1 MLRAN
6 PPLYY
11 QLHKVWSYSW
21 RPSVIT
27 RMVHHC
33 LESLWENLEQQW
45 LCAVLL
51 LCRNKGTMH
60 LKRKI
65 TPWCVTANIYG
76 NLTDFSSA
84 MLQNRGTSAIK
95 RNFHCIFTIYK
106 YFLIL
111 SRLNCYP
118 LCLNRILNSN
128 LASLTLRISSEF
140 Y

>member
-6 PPLYY
+6 PPLWY
-11 QLHKVWSYSW
+11 QLHKVWSHSY

-27 RMVHHC
+27 RIVHHC

-51 LCRNKGTMH
+51 LCLNKDGVH
-60 LKRKI
+60 LGKKNNK
-65 TPWCVTANIYG
+65 PWCVWLLTYCG
-76 NLTDFSSA
+76 NLTDLSSTKI
-84 MLQNRGTSAIK
+84 QNRETSAIK
-95 RNFHCIFTIYK
+95 QKFIIYFYK
-106 YFLIL
+106 YLPIQ
-111 SRLNCYP
+111 SRLNYHP

-128 LASLTLRISSEF
+128 LASLTLWISSEF